1 LEVVRNYERAA
12 AKAAFDDPAIAV
24 LWAEL
29 YVIDVSHVILAD
41 SVDLLL
47 ALKFGNRY
55 LRD

>member
-1 LEVVRNYERAA
+1 LEIVCDDERAA
-12 AKAAFDDPAIAV
+12 TKAGFDDPTVAV
-24 LWAEL
+24 LWAER
-29 YVIDVSHVILAD
+29 YVIDVNHIILAD